1 MAHTKAEGAGKSAKA
16 RCKKEHTPVTR
27 TKKLEKRVA
36 KLEKE
41 KEEEKRN
48 TKCWKQNILKE
59 QQNYFEKILI
69 ARGMEAEEVTHKST
83 KSWQVLK
90 ALYKT
95 LAKHIQKQSLP
106 KQPTNQPVTRTKTLE
121 KRVARSSSSWD

>member
-1 MAHTKAEGAGKSAKA
+1 MARTKAKGAGKSAKA
-16 RCKKEHTPVTR
+16 RFDENLLTR

-36 KLEKE
+36 KLECE

-48 TKCWKQNILKE
+48 TKCWMQNILKE
-59 QQNYFEKILI
+59 QRNHFEKILV
-69 ARGMEAEEVTHKST
+69 ARGIEAEEVTHKST
-83 KSWQVLK
+83 KSWHVLK
-90 ALYKT
+90 SFSKT

-121 KRVARSSSSWD
+121 KRVDRSSSSSD

>member
-1 MAHTKAEGAGKSAKA
+1 MARTMAKGAGKSAKA
-16 RCKKEHTPVTR
+16 RFDENCVTR

-36 KLEKE
+36 KLECE

-59 QQNYFEKILI
+59 QQNYFEKIFI

-90 ALYKT
+90 ALNKT
-95 LAKHIQKQSLP
+95 LAKHIQRPSLP

-121 KRVARSSSSWD
+121 KRAARSSSSWD